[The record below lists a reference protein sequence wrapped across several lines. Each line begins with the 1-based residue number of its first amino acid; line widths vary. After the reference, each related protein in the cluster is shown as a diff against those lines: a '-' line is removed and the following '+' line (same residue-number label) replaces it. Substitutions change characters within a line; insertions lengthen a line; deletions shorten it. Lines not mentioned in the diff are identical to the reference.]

1 MSREKT
7 DIGPSES
14 SLAPMHCTRVK
25 EPLGPPFLTEL
36 GTGTPV
42 WVVQRHEDVR
52 QLLTDPRLNRA
63 HLYAPGAPA
72 LTLYPNL
79 LDNPA
84 ILNNLDGPE
93 HRRLRRTVGRAFTP
107 RALARWRPWISSV
120 VDDLIDRLVE
130 SDRPTDLVDGFVR
143 SLPIAVF
150 SRLMDLDDLDR
161 ERLAYWGDHAFAT
174 TAFPPQEV
182 QKAMEDFINF
192 GIELVAQRRAEPGE
206 DLVSSLIQAAD
217 EDGEVTEL
225 HIVSLVILL
234 VMAGHEVSTTVFGNT
249 MVYLLTDG
257 RDTWHELGRN
267 EAVVPAAVDQLLRG
281 IAISDRDVL
290 PGFLRRAVE
299 DVEIGGVLIPAGSVV
314 AADTV
319 MANLDPEVYPEDWR
333 AEPFTPQATPHLA
346 FGAGPHYC
354 LGAWLAK
361 MEMELALHRLPKR
374 LPGLKLAVAP
384 EAIDWRRG
392 LLTRS
397 PQTLPVTW

>member
-1 MSREKT
+1 
-7 DIGPSES
+7 
-14 SLAPMHCTRVK
+14 MHCTRVK

-120 VDDLIDRLVE
+120 VDDLIDRLIE

-174 TAFPPQEV
+174 TAFAPQEV

-192 GIELVAQRRAEPGE
+192 GIGLVAQRRAEPGE

-257 RDTWHELGRN
+257 RDTWHELGKN

-333 AEPFTPQATPHLA
+333 AEPFTPPATPHLA

>member
-1 MSREKT
+1 
-7 DIGPSES
+7 
-14 SLAPMHCTRVK
+14 MHCTRVK

-52 QLLTDPRLNRA
+52 QVLTDPRLNRA

-93 HRRLRRTVGRAFTP
+93 HRRLRSTVGRAFTP

-120 VDDLIDRLVE
+120 VDDLIDRLIE

-192 GIELVAQRRAEPGE
+192 GIGLVAQRRAEPGE

-257 RDTWHELGRN
+257 RDTWHELGKN

-333 AEPFTPQATPHLA
+333 AEAFTPPATPHLA